1 MNKIVEKEGLVT
13 TTYHSDDKGIV
24 IEKNLDYK
32 PIVEHNKKLY
42 NQNSGYSKS
51 RDLKRI
57 ASVPTLVLE
66 IWAREY
72 NGSNNWF
79 GLPKDVQNK
88 IMKKKLNSSEFLLF
102 RTAPGR
108 L

>member
-1 MNKIVEKEGLVT
+1 MPVKFPEPST
-13 TTYHSDDKGIV
+13 ASHD
-24 IEKNLDYK
+24 
-32 PIVEHNKKLY
+32 
-42 NQNSGYSKS
+42 SKS
-51 RDLKRI
+51 KDLKRI

-66 IWAREY
+66 IWAKEY

-79 GLPKDVQNK
+79 ALPKDVQNK